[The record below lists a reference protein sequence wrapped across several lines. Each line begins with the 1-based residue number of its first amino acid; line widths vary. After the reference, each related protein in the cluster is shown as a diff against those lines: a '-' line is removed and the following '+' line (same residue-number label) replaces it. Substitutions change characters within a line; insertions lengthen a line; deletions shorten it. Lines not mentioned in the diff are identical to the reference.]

1 MGMTTCHFSVPGAPV
16 PKGRPRFSRR
26 GRVYTPKRT
35 KDYEEHVAWCAVAAR
50 ARIIE
55 GPVSLELDVVFKR
68 AGQADLDNVAKAV
81 ADALHGVCYAND
93 RQIKR
98 LLAQELLPDKTNP
111 RVDVRVEEI
120 AWN

>member
-1 MGMTTCHFSVPGAPV
+1 M
-16 PKGRPRFSRR
+16 
-26 GRVYTPKRT
+26 
-35 KDYEEHVAWCAVAAR
+35 
-50 ARIIE
+50 
-55 GPVSLELDVVFKR
+55 SLELDVVFKR

-120 AWN
+120 QWN